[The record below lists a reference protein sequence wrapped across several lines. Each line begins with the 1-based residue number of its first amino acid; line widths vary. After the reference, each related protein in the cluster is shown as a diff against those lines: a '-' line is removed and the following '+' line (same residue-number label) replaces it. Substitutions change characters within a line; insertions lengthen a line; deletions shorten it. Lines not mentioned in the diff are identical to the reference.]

1 MADDLRQSSGST
13 GSTSTTAVSV
23 SGTGTSDN
31 AQVICGCPEPGLE
44 TIEVEQVLGAEME
57 QRVVELD
64 MFVPSQ
70 KPDIEQVIDVYVKD
84 LEINTVD
91 IIPDKVIVRGDLEV
105 KVMYVA
111 DLPDQPVHAF
121 ERSHVRFTR
130 DVQIPGALP
139 EMTAK
144 ADVQVEYID
153 YDFCCHEPR
162 KVHITIVLKFWVRVV
177 DTTQMDVYALTPID
191 QVGQSEAVSATTAS
205 SDSTSA
211 SSVTATS
218 GSAATASSGETT
230 LASGAASAFT
240 SEMAT
245 ASQFEGYGEEN
256 VYVSGVTPTVGT
268 QPTVSGTATVTG
280 SVVNV
285 RSGPGTNFP
294 IVTKVRQGD
303 VVTIR
308 EQAFGW
314 YRVVLSDNATIGWIA
329 SWLLG

>member
-1 MADDLRQSSGST
+1 MADDIRQSSGST
-13 GSTSTTAVSV
+13 GSTSTTVVSV
-23 SGTGTSDN
+23 SGTGTSDS
-31 AQVICGCPEPGLE
+31 AQAICGCPEPGPE
-44 TIEVEQVLGAEME
+44 TIQVEQVLGAEMS
-57 QRVVELD
+57 QRVVEFD
-64 MFVPSQ
+64 MFVPAQ
-70 KPDIEQVIDVYVKD
+70 KPDIEQVIDVYVKE

-91 IIPDKVIVRGDLEV
+91 IIPDKVIIRGDLEV

-130 DVQIPGALP
+130 DIQIPGALP

-144 ADVQVEYID
+144 ADVQVEYVD
-153 YDFCCHEPR
+153 FDFCCDEPR

-177 DTTQMDVYALTPID
+177 STAQMDVYALTPID
-191 QVGQSEAVSATTAS
+191 QLGQSEAVTASTAS

-211 SSVTATS
+211 STMTATS
-218 GSAATASSGETT
+218 GSAATASSGETST
-230 LASGAASAFT
+230 ASAAASTFS
-240 SEMAT
+240 SEVAS
-245 ASQFEGYGEEN
+245 ASQYEGYGEQN
-256 VYVSGVTPTVGT
+256 VFVSGVTPTVGA
-268 QPTVSGTATVTG
+268 QPKVSGTATVTG

-285 RSGPGTNFP
+285 RSGPGTNYP
-294 IVTKVRQGD
+294 IVAKVRQGD
-303 VVTIR
+303 VVTIQ